1 MLGKKTTTA
10 TILAV
15 PKTNNTYLIWSLWYF
30 CEYFCF
36 LFRVQKALPYF
47 WFLIFYINHILISTG
62 TKTVKSYAF
71 SATNLKIFPENLKR
85 HQQHFPW
92 IAGNNST
99 ALPAS
104 LFRVSARL
112 SDHFFQS
119 PLSFDEDEA
128 EAAEFPPLK
137 RHL

>member
-1 MLGKKTTTA
+1 M
-10 TILAV
+10 
-15 PKTNNTYLIWSLWYF
+15 PYL
-30 CEYFCF
+30 
-36 LFRVQKALPYF
+36 
-47 WFLIFYINHILISTG
+47 WFLIFYINHILISIG

-92 IAGNNST
+92 IACNNST